1 MNALSVRG
9 LCKRYGSFA
18 LRDVSFDVAPG
29 SITGFI
35 GRNGAGKTTTLKSLL
50 DFVHP
55 DAGEA
60 LFFGR
65 PLSADEFGVK
75 QAVGFASGGFG
86 FYPLKRLRTV
96 TDVTRRF
103 YPSWDETAY
112 RRYLALFA
120 LDENKRVKELSEG
133 MKVKYALALALSH
146 RARLLVLDEPTSGL
160 DPVSRDELLEIFL
173 QLAQDE
179 GISILFSTHITS
191 DLETRYDWKKSV
203 GPVENRPLN
212 ENRWQYTFTHR
223 FFPDYYQSYG
233 LGFYEYFLLS
243 EEMGAAPLPILNC
256 GLSCQYQNNDPKAH
270 VAVCDLDNYI
280 QDALDLIEF
289 ANGDVNTT
297 WGKVRAD
304 MGHSAPFNLKFIG
317 IGNEQWGKEYPERLE
332 PFIKAIRKAHPE
344 IKIVGSSGPNSEGKE
359 FDYLWPEMKRLKV
372 DLVDEHFY
380 RPESWFLAPA
390 NMPAMEKERNG
401 IITMLLC

>member
-1 MNALSVRG
+1 MNVLSVRG

-191 DLETRYDWKKSV
+191 DLEKCADHIVYLRRGEVAADADADALRARYRTAALTAAHRFAPNSKQSLTRIPVILSSISVTNLIIITRLYKLNFSLQIRTFDDNLRKSV
-203 GPVENRPLN
+203 R
-212 ENRWQYTFTHR
+212 Y
-223 FFPDYYQSYG
+223 
-233 LGFYEYFLLS
+233 YFL
-243 EEMGAAPLPILNC
+243 P
-256 GLSCQYQNNDPKAH
+256 
-270 VAVCDLDNYI
+270 
-280 QDALDLIEF
+280 ALTRD
-289 ANGDVNTT
+289 
-297 WGKVRAD
+297 K
-304 MGHSAPFNLKFIG
+304 
-317 IGNEQWGKEYPERLE
+317 
-332 PFIKAIRKAHPE
+332 HPS
-344 IKIVGSSGPNSEGKE
+344 I
-359 FDYLWPEMKRLKV
+359 
-372 DLVDEHFY
+372 
-380 RPESWFLAPA
+380 
-390 NMPAMEKERNG
+390 
-401 IITMLLC
+401 